1 MNPAMNRTPQTAQPA
16 VPPISSLAEAEQLAG
31 HLTEVMDALLGTV
44 EEETKLVR
52 AGKLRQAVRLEGAKA
67 DLTKLYVADIA
78 RFKASESS
86 IATLIPNTMQALRQR
101 HDVFRSLL
109 QINLTVLAT
118 AHAVAEGIVR
128 GVSGEMAKKAAPST
142 YGRNGIANAP
152 GRTAYQPIAVSRKL

>member
-1 MNPAMNRTPQTAQPA
+1 MNRAPQTTQPA
-16 VPPISSLAEAEQLAG
+16 QAVLPPISNPAEAEHLVG

-52 AGKLRQAVRLEGAKA
+52 SGKLKQAMRLESAKA
-67 DLTKLYVADIA
+67 DLTKLYVADIM
-78 RFKASESS
+78 RFKASESF
-86 IATLIPNTMQALRQR
+86 ITGLIPNTMQALRQR
-101 HDVFRSLL
+101 HDVFRALL

-128 GVSGEMAKKAAPST
+128 GVSGELAKKAAPST
-142 YGRNGIANAP
+142 YGASGRTNAP

>member
-1 MNPAMNRTPQTAQPA
+1 MNQAPSTAAAASMPAPVTHP
-16 VPPISSLAEAEQLAG
+16 AEAEQLVG

-52 AGKLRQAVRLEGAKA
+52 SGKLRQAIRLEGAKA
-67 DLTKLYVADIA
+67 DLTKLYIADIA
-78 RFKASESS
+78 RIKASEGFISK
-86 IATLIPNTMQALRQR
+86 LIPNTVQALRQR
-101 HDVFRSLL
+101 HDVFRALL

-142 YGRNGIANAP
+142 YGRTGVANAP
-152 GRTAYQPIAVSRKL
+152 ARSAYQPIAVSRKL